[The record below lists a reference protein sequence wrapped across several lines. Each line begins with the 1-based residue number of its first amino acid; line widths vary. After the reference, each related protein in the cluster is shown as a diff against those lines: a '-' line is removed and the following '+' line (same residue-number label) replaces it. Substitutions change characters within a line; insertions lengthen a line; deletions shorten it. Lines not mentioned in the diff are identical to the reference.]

1 MKDEDIQNLLGGFA
15 TGTLTESEREL
26 LFGAALHN
34 QELFNALADEEAL
47 REFLADPA
55 SRRRLLQALQQPPE
69 PGFAQRLAGWM
80 RRPAI
85 WALSGSV
92 MAALMVAVAI
102 RPSRPPAMQIA
113 SSAAPA
119 ATPSPAEKHT

>member
-69 PGFAQRLAGWM
+69 PGFAQRL
-80 RRPAI
+80 
-85 WALSGSV
+85 
-92 MAALMVAVAI
+92 
-102 RPSRPPAMQIA
+102 
-113 SSAAPA
+113 
-119 ATPSPAEKHT
+119 T